1 MKNNRLT
8 LVVGIILVIVFFLLL
23 FTFQVR
29 QTEVVM
35 VTTFGRPARR
45 ETEPGLKFK
54 LPYPIQKVYRFD
66 KRTQNF
72 EDDFEETLT
81 QDNYNL
87 LAMVYV
93 GWTVADVEQF
103 FRSFPAATP
112 QAAEPALKG
121 LIRSAKNAVV
131 GRHVFAD
138 FISTDA
144 KQLKFVEIEKEML
157 EQIKTQAMQKY
168 GVEVKFLGIKKL
180 GLPESV
186 TQKVFDRM
194 TAERQREVER
204 LKAQG
209 EAEAMRIK
217 SEADLGRD
225 RILAEAE
232 KKASAIRSE
241 GDAEAA
247 KSFEV
252 FREHPELAVFLL
264 QLNSLEASLKNRST
278 LIVDERTPPFNLL
291 TGSGVMAPQQNA
303 QKTQT
308 NGREAASNP

>member
-8 LVVGIILVIVFFLLL
+8 LVVGVILVVVFFLLL

-29 QTEVVM
+29 QTDVVM
-35 VTTFGRPARR
+35 VTTFDRPTRPV
-45 ETEPGLKFK
+45 TEPGLKFK
-54 LPYPIQKVYRFD
+54 WPYPIQKVYRFD

-81 QDNYNL
+81 GDNYNL

-93 GWTVADVEQF
+93 GWTVADVELF
-103 FRSFPAATP
+103 FKSFPASSKQSAV
-112 QAAEPALKG
+112 ARAEPALKG

-131 GRHVFAD
+131 GKHKFAD

-144 KQLKFVEIEKEML
+144 KQLKFVEIEKEMFDH
-157 EQIKTQAMQKY
+157 IKQEALQKY
-168 GVEVKFLGIKKL
+168 GIGIDFLGIKKL

-194 TAERQREVER
+194 TAERQREVDR

-209 EAEAMRIK
+209 EAEAMRIR
-217 SEADLGRD
+217 SAADRD
-225 RILAEAE
+225 RDKILAGAE
-232 KKASAIRSE
+232 REASAIRSE

-247 KSFEV
+247 KSFEI
-252 FREHPELAVFLL
+252 FKDHPELAVFLL
-264 QLNSLEASLKNRST
+264 KLNALEASLKDRST
-278 LIVDERTPPFNLL
+278 LILDERTPPFDLL
-291 TGSGVMAPQQNA
+291 NGVGVQAPKAQGNA
-303 QKTQT
+303 P
-308 NGREAASNP
+308 ESSSNNR